1 MGKFEKGLGGSDAV
15 VFRCRQVCAEVS
27 VRISKKRTATKTDL
41 VCTGHLVDGLVH
53 RQQKR
58 VSLVELVPELILCA
72 RDGALI
78 RRELTLDCTQAIPS
92 RVELLLRLAESLSR
106 VGIVSTIATQH
117 SKANPPWS
125 SLRACRKGQ
134 CEPAALPQAAPTIP
148 CSPRPVRARTSV
160 KREPPES
167 EHSQHAPYS
176 PSGDPSR
183 ARRQSAPPTRSG
195 SSPRPLAP
203 APSPA

>member
-1 MGKFEKGLGGSDAV
+1 MWTSFAAGEFVQSERGN
-15 VFRCRQVCAEVS
+15 Q
-27 VRISKKRTATKTDL
+27 KKSTRETHL
-41 VCTGHLVDGLVH
+41 VCTGHLVDSLIH
-53 RQQKR
+53 RQQER
-58 VSLVELVPELILCA
+58 VALVELVAELVLRA

-78 RRELTLDCTQAIPS
+78 RRKLTLDCTQAIPS
-92 RVELLLRLAESLSR
+92 RVELLLCVAESLSR
-106 VGIVSTIATQH
+106 VGIVNTIATQH

-195 SSPRPLAP
+195 SSPRPRAP